1 MKVKSYFLLQ
11 FSIIEIEIL
20 MTVFFLLNIAYISF
34 HNHWCLF
41 KSKLNLT
48 QNQLFICSLISLFA
62 YLLHLKIWF
71 LPHVYFILLY
81 LISVNILMII
91 DTPFVTFFS
100 FWNFQSYLTLSL
112 SSLLL
117 LSPFLCIS
125 HLISSSHLPSS
136 LPFSALFSSLPSSSL
151 FSTTLFSSLLSSHFD
166 VPFFLS
172 YSTSH
177 LLPFFSPLS
186 CLISVCSQAKKG
198 PCCGRTECQSVH
210 LPIFWFKIDRSNF
223 HGFQSQRAD
232 QLMSRPVKQCPR
244 NSR

>member
-20 MTVFFLLNIAYISF
+20 MTAFFLLNIAYISF

-48 QNQLFICSLISLFA
+48 QNLLFICSLISLFA
-62 YLLHLKIWF
+62 HLLHLKIWF
-71 LPHVYFILLY
+71 LSHVYFILLY

-117 LSPFLCIS
+117 LSPFLRIS

-136 LPFSALFSSLPSSSL
+136 LLCSL
-151 FSTTLFSSLLSSHFD
+151 LFSSLLFSLLHYSLFISSLLAFWC
-166 VPFFLS
+166 PLLSFLLDI
-172 YSTSH
+172 TSSS
-177 LLPFFSPLS
+177 LLFSIILS
-186 CLISVCSQAKKG
+186 DQCL
-198 PCCGRTECQSVH
+198 QS
-210 LPIFWFKIDRSNF
+210 S
-223 HGFQSQRAD
+223 
-232 QLMSRPVKQCPR
+232 
-244 NSR
+244 